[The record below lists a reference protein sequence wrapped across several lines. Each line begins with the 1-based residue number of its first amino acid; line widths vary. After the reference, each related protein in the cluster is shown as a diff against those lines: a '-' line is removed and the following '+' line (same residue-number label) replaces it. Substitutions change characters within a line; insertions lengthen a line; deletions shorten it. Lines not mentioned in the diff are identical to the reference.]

1 MKLQTVRAIA
11 FLLGMLTLISCAL
24 VGCRG
29 GADNPGETETKPRG
43 YTDGTDDGNGGAEP
57 STLIVY
63 PEFDERIERDY
74 LYTVSVTQGDKTATL
89 PVYNH
94 TMASRTTR
102 SPLDTSADEYRR
114 FSTFAFDANG
124 GGVRVDIRVNTDFE
138 SYSVI
143 PSAKKFRNEFY
154 KGVISVYLDKPDY
167 FMIRLNDKDSTLLA
181 VFADEP
187 ESEIPV
193 KGANTIVVDGWR
205 EEEGG
210 VLELNQKGTTLYIK
224 PGAVLNARIRIT
236 ADDCRVIGRGA
247 IVDPFGDIY
256 HYDKKDLS
264 DVSGMLYIRNAN
276 NVKVDGVHLLNSR
289 GFNIFVQG
297 IWGRTYAKNNRI
309 TNAKLLSSQMTS
321 DGLSFNYYNRNTLA
335 EHCFVYCGDNAL
347 VYEDEVHYK
356 DILVGTTCN
365 ALYPQTDVRNSSL
378 ENIYVFRADENIIN
392 CEMNGSDNQTL
403 IDNST
408 VTNLYASDVTY
419 TRSFLTIENVKNAV
433 PANGGFTLKNVYLP
447 DIDGIR
453 TVFYQ
458 NLATGNYR
466 VNLVNVS
473 VDGVPVS
480 SIAPTRNTY
489 AGNYAGYVFP
499 DRNWGWIGYPDTHEF
514 TYSTTDDFKT
524 ETKRH
529 KSVVNYQNDL
539 NVLIGAWQ
547 VFYAAP
553 VLREGSD
560 ILLPFEQTQ
569 RELRTGK
576 TAETVERNGIP
587 YVSASSLVSSG
598 MAKKVA
604 TDGNRLILTPNDTD
618 GNLLLPDAG
627 ILSQFTEIR
636 PGHMELTA
644 KQENGATVIHVTANA
659 GKTDVTGI
667 HCLLNEAVKKYGA
680 GTYRVTFKAK
690 SDQSVPLTVTIGY
703 GLETVTLK
711 SGSVTVGTEWTA
723 GSLDFSVA
731 ANLLEQPQIRLTITG
746 AWAKDLAFDL
756 TGICLVK
763 LN

>member
-29 GADNPGETETKPRG
+29 GTDNPGETETKPRG

-247 IVDPFGDIY
+247 IVDPCGDIY

-309 TNAKLLSSQMTS
+309 TNTKLLSSQMTS

-378 ENIYVFRADENIIN
+378 ENIYVFRADEHIIN

-408 VTNLYASDVTY
+408 VTNLYALDVTY

-514 TYSTTDDFKT
+514 TYSTTDDFKAGI
-524 ETKRH
+524 KRH

-604 TDGNRLILTPNDTD
+604 TDGNRLILTPIDTD

-711 SGSVTVGTEWTA
+711 SGSVTIGTEWTA

-731 ANLLEQPQIRLTITG
+731 SNLLEQPQIRLTITG

>member
-1 MKLQTVRAIA
+1 MENQ
-11 FLLGMLTLISCAL
+11 LI
-24 VGCRG
+24 
-29 GADNPGETETKPRG
+29 
-43 YTDGTDDGNGGAEP
+43 
-57 STLIVY
+57 IY

-74 LYTVSVTQGDKTATL
+74 LYHVSVTQGARTETL

-94 TMASRTTR
+94 TEDSRVNR
-102 SPLDTSADEYRR
+102 NPIDGRRADEFRR
-114 FSTFAFDANG
+114 FSTFAFAG
-124 GGVRVDIRVNTDFE
+124 EGVRVDIRVGRDFHD
-138 SYSVI
+138 YAVM
-143 PSAKKFRNEFY
+143 PARKRFRHSF
-154 KGVISVYLDKPDY
+154 KDGVISVYLDRPDY
-167 FMIRLNDKDSTLLA
+167 FVIRLDGGDHTNLA
-181 VFADEP
+181 VFADAP
-187 ESEIPV
+187 ETELPREGE
-193 KGANTIVVDGWR
+193 KTIVVDRWQ
-205 EEEGG
+205 EVEGG
-210 VLELNQKGTTLYIK
+210 VLTLTEPHTTVYI
-224 PGAVLNARIRIT
+224 PAGAVLNARIQVL
-236 ADDCRVIGRGA
+236 ADDCRIIGRGA
-247 IVDPFGDIY
+247 IVDPVGDIY
-256 HYDKKDLS
+256 RYSAAELDTGGVILIKSVNRTL
-264 DVSGMLYIRNAN
+264 
-276 NVKVDGVHLLNSR
+276 VDGVHLLDAKA
-289 GFNIFVQG
+289 FNLEVIGTWEEIWATDNLVRNVKILSTQMSSDG
-297 IWGRTYAKNNRI
+297 ITFCYYAKNSR
-309 TNAKLLSSQMTS
+309 
-321 DGLSFNYYNRNTLA
+321 A

-347 VYEDEVHYK
+347 VYEEYAHYR
-356 DILVGTTCN
+356 DITVGTTCN

-419 TRSFLTIENVKNAV
+419 THSFLTIENVKNAV

-514 TYSTTDDFKT
+514 TYSTTDDFKAGI
-524 ETKRH
+524 KRH
-529 KSVVNYQNDL
+529 RSVVNYQNDL